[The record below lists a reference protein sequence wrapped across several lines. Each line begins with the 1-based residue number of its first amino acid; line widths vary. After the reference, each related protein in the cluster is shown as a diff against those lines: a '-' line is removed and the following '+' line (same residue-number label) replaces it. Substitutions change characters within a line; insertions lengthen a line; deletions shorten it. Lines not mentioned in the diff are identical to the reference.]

1 MSGDIW
7 SKLVDTKEKEIE
19 ALESQ
24 ITLRYFLIN
33 LRSLEKLIKEREKET
48 CSLVRSSSENGCF
61 RGVSTH

>member
-33 LRSLEKLIKEREKET
+33 LRSLEKLIKDREKET
-48 CSLVRSSSENGCF
+48 WPGKIFL
-61 RGVSTH
+61 

>member
-1 MSGDIW
+1 MNQIVRSFIPLPADIKCGLMSGNIW

-33 LRSLEKLIKEREKET
+33 LREF
-48 CSLVRSSSENGCF
+48 G
-61 RGVSTH
+61 